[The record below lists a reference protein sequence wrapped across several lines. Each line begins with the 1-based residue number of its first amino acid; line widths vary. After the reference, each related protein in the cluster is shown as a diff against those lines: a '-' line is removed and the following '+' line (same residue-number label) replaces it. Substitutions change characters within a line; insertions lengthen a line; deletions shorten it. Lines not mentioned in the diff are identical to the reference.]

1 MSIKSAIFVVGDN
14 SSGKST
20 LIRSLTGAARNQVYN
35 VKNGRGQL
43 VRAFVFLSSPQ
54 EMGMT
59 KYPPQT
65 FPDSI
70 ENKWHVDR
78 NSYDVLISAL
88 RLDVRDQA
96 NYGYDK
102 YIDSVRGKGFD
113 VKIAV
118 IENSW
123 NNIRT
128 DAGKLSA
135 ISSFAQDIQ
144 APLMQLNAS
153 NDPNSES
160 SRLKGFY
167 P

>member
-14 SSGKST
+14 RTGKST

-35 VKNGRGQL
+35 VKNGHGQS

-70 ENKWHVDR
+70 EKEWRVDR

-102 YIDSVRGKGFD
+102 YIESVREKGFD
-113 VKIAV
+113 VKVAV
-118 IENSW
+118 IEKSW
-123 NNIRT
+123 NNTQT

-135 ISSFAQDIQ
+135 ISSFAQKIQ
-144 APLMQLNAS
+144 VPLMRLNAS

-160 SRLKGFY
+160 ARFKSFY